1 MGIEVHRDGNLGL
14 LVLDPSHAPPEM
26 AQLGDTSSSSS
37 GLRVLRKSEAAM
49 KAKQYQIVAVIGM
62 IDNEQQYQ
70 VLIYYPIK
78 QNRQKCNAFLQL
90 YRVAKFFAARGYRK
104 NGEANQS

>member
-14 LVLDPSHAPPEM
+14 LVLDPSHTPPQM
-26 AQLGDTSSSSS
+26 AELGDTNSSASA
-37 GLRVLRKSEAAM
+37 LRLLRKSEAAM

-70 VLIYYPIK
+70 VSGFSNNI
-78 QNRQKCNAFLQL
+78 FLTP
-90 YRVAKFFAARGYRK
+90 
-104 NGEANQS
+104 N